1 MLQAREYAP
10 KEMDLFEGIV
20 ALLNEGRS
28 IHELKVADI
37 AAAAGMGKGTAYEYF
52 SSKEE
57 IIREAIRY
65 HICLEFKVFSEFMSR
80 KNGFVSML
88 EKSMDYIVDM
98 IHNRFS
104 SLLIMALSLN
114 FSDIQRLTCSDEN
127 LFPTI
132 ENEIYEQ
139 MSVIFRAGK
148 QEGLIGGAV
157 TAEECIFVLGGLYS
171 AFSCE
176 VRFLLGKEPFERAAP
191 KDGDVRKPCNS
202 EEECFERIE
211 QLKKMLLKV
220 VLKALR

>member
-1 MLQAREYAP
+1 MLQSREYAP
-10 KEMDLFEGIV
+10 KEVELFEGIV
-20 ALLNEGRS
+20 TLLNDGRS

-65 HICLEFKVFSEFMSR
+65 HICLEFKAFSEFVSAR
-80 KNGFVSML
+80 DEFVSML

-98 IHNRFS
+98 IQNRFS

-114 FSDIQRLTCSDEN
+114 FSDIQRLTSSDEN

-132 ENEIYEQ
+132 ENEIFEQ
-139 MSVIFRAGK
+139 MSTIFRAGK
-148 QEGLIGGAV
+148 QEGVIGRDV
-157 TAEECIFVLGGLYS
+157 TAEECTFVLGGLYS

-176 VRFLLGKEPFERAAP
+176 VRFLLGREPFERAAP
-191 KDGDVRKPCNS
+191 KESDIRKPCKS
-202 EEECFERIE
+202 AEECLERIE
-211 QLKKMLLKV
+211 NLKKMLLKV
-220 VLKALR
+220 VLKALH